1 MTNTVDDLTTL
12 AQEVRA
18 VIIALDAI
26 AKAPYPLRGFG
37 DGYKQIGINFDLRA
51 CEYAADITGY
61 DRTFCKM
68 LNHRFRMDA
77 AELMFEGALA
87 EVAA

>member
-1 MTNTVDDLTTL
+1 MVDKLEAL
-12 AQEVRA
+12 AQEVRT

-26 AKAPYPLRGFG
+26 AANPVRDFG
-37 DGYKQIGINFDLRA
+37 DGYKRVGVNFSIEA
-51 CEYAADITGY
+51 CEYASDITGY

-77 AELMFEGALA
+77 AELMFERALA
-87 EVAA
+87 EVA